1 MKLSNAPL
9 KFFVEECPT
18 KISIGQYFFYKK
30 KINLSKNKIDI
41 SDIEF
46 IEIKSEWK
54 GKSKFK
60 QKNNKKFINKTLD
73 TKMGTDDCVKGV
85 VILKGFQM

>member
-1 MKLSNAPL
+1 MSKNVQP
-9 KFFVEECPT
+9 KFQSDNT
-18 KISIGQYFFYKK
+18 FFIKK
-30 KINLSKNKIDI
+30 NLSKNKIDN

-46 IEIKSEWK
+46 FEIKSEWK

-60 QKNNKKFINKTLD
+60 QKNNKKFINKTLY